1 MGLSVDLDI
10 DWKAVGNTAGKFAPM
25 LGALLGGPAGASV
38 GAMIA
43 SALGTGNT
51 PMEVQQ
57 ALVTNPDAAVK
68 LKEIESTRQV
78 SLQALMV
85 DSAKAELAAATANAS
100 DINKTMQAE
109 AASEH
114 WQTYSWRPF
123 IGFAVGINVIASSAL
138 VLAVFVPVML
148 GNKEAAAA
156 VAHLPV
162 VLGALAG
169 INATVLPILGI
180 ASWFRG
186 KMQADPNIPTINR
199 G

>member
-1 MGLSVDLDI
+1 MDI
-10 DWKAVGNTAGKFAPM
+10 DWKSVGATAGKFAPM

-43 SALGTGNT
+43 SALGTGST

-57 ALVTNPDAAVK
+57 ALVTNPEAAIK

-78 SLQALMV
+78 QLQALMV

-100 DINKTMQAE
+100 DINRTMQAE
-109 AASEH
+109 AAAEH
-114 WQTYSWRPF
+114 WPTYSWRPA
-123 IGFAVGINVIASSAL
+123 IGFAVAVAIL
-138 VLAVFVPVML
+138 LAVLTVFL
-148 GNKEAAAA
+148 AYGAAMYGKGEGLQHLPGILAA
-156 VAHLPV
+156 VA
-162 VLGALAG
+162 G
-169 INATVLPILGI
+169 IIGVASPILGI

-186 KMQADPNIPTINR
+186 RMQADPSLPTVNR

>member
-1 MGLSVDLDI
+1 MDI

-85 DSAKAELAAATANAS
+85 DSAKAELSAATTNAG
-100 DINKTMQAE
+100 DINRTMQAE

-138 VLAVFVPVML
+138 VLAVFVPIML
-148 GNKEAAAA
+148 GNKEAASALT
-156 VAHLPV
+156 HLPM

-169 INATVLPILGI
+169 INGTVLPILGI

-186 KMQADPNIPTINR
+186 KMQADPSIPTVNR

>member
-1 MGLSVDLDI
+1 MDI
-10 DWKAVGNTAGKFAPM
+10 DWKAVGTTAGKFAPM

-68 LKEIESTRQV
+68 EIESTRQV

-85 DSAKAELAAATANAS
+85 DSAKAELAAATANAA

-109 AASEH
+109 AAAEH
-114 WQTYSWRPF
+114 WPTYSWRPA
-123 IGFAVGINVIASSAL
+123 IGFAVAL
-138 VLAVFVPVML
+138 AILLSVLAVFMAY
-148 GNKEAAAA
+148 AAALHGRNEGLQQLPGILAA
-156 VAHLPV
+156 VA
-162 VLGALAG
+162 G
-169 INATVLPILGI
+169 IIGVASPILGI

-186 KMQADPNIPTINR
+186 KMQADPSVPTVNR